1 MGNAQVVLIK
11 NNHSICGFPHFVNTT
26 AKKKERQ
33 QLASPN
39 AVAIDYG
46 LSKLNSLFIQRSNI
60 IISKFERLSTFEMQN
75 DFIR

>member
-1 MGNAQVVLIK
+1 MWFSAFCQYNG
-11 NNHSICGFPHFVNTT
+11 
-26 AKKKERQ
+26 KKKERQ